1 MTRGLFVTSHA
12 IFNHETFFF
21 MLQSEYGDLYKLT
34 LDFTEQ
40 DVHAMQIQF
49 FDTVAPGTSIN
60 ILSTGFLF
68 LAAESSNHA
77 CF

>member
-1 MTRGLFVTSHA
+1 MTSHA
-12 IFNHETFFF
+12 IFKHETFFF
-21 MLQSEYGDLYKLT
+21 MIQSEYGDLYKLT
-34 LDFTEQ
+34 MEFTEQ
-40 DVHAMQIQF
+40 EVHSLQVQF

-60 ILSTGFLF
+60 ILKSGFLF

>member
-1 MTRGLFVTSHA
+1 MTGNAV
-12 IFNHETFFF
+12 FNLDTFFF

-40 DVHAMQIQF
+40 EVHSMQVQF

-60 ILSTGFLF
+60 ILKSGFFF
-68 LAAESSNHA
+68 LAGESSNHA
-77 CF
+77 SF